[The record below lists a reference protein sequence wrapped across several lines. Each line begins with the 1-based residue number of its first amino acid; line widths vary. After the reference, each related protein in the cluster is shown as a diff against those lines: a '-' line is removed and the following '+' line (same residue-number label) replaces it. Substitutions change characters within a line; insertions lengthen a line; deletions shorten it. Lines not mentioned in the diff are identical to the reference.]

1 MTSSF
6 DTGYTRGGSGGGG
19 MRGGGTFTANQ
30 WHVNDIYREALNKL
44 SSYHIPALKDGQVF
58 QCNFG
63 TFLRQNKLTTNK
75 NKMYFFLP

>member
-1 MTSSF
+1 MKGEWRDRF
-6 DTGYTRGGSGGGG
+6 
-19 MRGGGTFTANQ
+19 F
-30 WHVNDIYREALNKL
+30 
-44 SSYHIPALKDGQVF
+44 ALKDGQVF

>member
-1 MTSSF
+1 M
-6 DTGYTRGGSGGGG
+6 
-19 MRGGGTFTANQ
+19 
-30 WHVNDIYREALNKL
+30 NDIYREALNKL